1 MTISNAFGTTLFT
14 HLYPHSTIAISI
26 QVLAQDGALLA
37 ACLNAATLALIDAG
51 VPMPD
56 YLCAV
61 TAGTTSAHAAGDE
74 KADPLL
80 DLCLLEEQEL
90 PFLTVATAGEE
101 RVSVCVLESRVQ
113 AARVEGMLAVG
124 VDGCKQV
131 RAIMDGVVRRQ
142 GKKMLQGGA

>member
-1 MTISNAFGTTLFT
+1 MTIANAFTTTLFT

-61 TAGTTSAHAAGDE
+61 TDR
-74 KADPLL
+74 K
-80 DLCLLEEQEL
+80 
-90 PFLTVATAGEE
+90 
-101 RVSVCVLESRVQ
+101 SVV
-113 AARVEGMLAVG
+113 
-124 VDGCKQV
+124 
-131 RAIMDGVVRRQ
+131 
-142 GKKMLQGGA
+142 